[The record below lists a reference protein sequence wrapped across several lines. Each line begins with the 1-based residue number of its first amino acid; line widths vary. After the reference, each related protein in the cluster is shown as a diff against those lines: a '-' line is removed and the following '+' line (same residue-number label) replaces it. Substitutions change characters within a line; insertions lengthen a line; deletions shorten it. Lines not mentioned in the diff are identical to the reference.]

1 MSEPTQSRSGC
12 GLVLGVLLIGTGCV
26 FLASNLFG
34 LSLVGVWAQ
43 GLRWFSLYWPALLIL
58 WGGYKI
64 YQRVTRP
71 ESARVSIGEI
81 FLLVFIVLVGLTVS
95 AARHF
100 VANVPV
106 DISLDDL
113 IESIDPEI
121 SFGPAHAF
129 TEEHRFEFPADRGL
143 QVDNGSGAITVRG
156 WDEADLKVTLTKRVR
171 RHSVD
176 RAGEIAEGIQ
186 MRLDV
191 PPTGPA
197 RLAAETPSEEHRQAE
212 TDLEI
217 WLPRATPLTVSNRRG
232 PLRVSDLEA
241 PVGLAT
247 TNDSIE
253 VRDIEGRV
261 QIDGRRGP
269 VRIERIVGNVE
280 ARNRY
285 GGLTAKG
292 IQGDLIGE
300 TSNGSVQIEQITGSA
315 RITNRH
321 GRIRATEIGK
331 DLTIEATHTEVFVED
346 VGSAV
351 SIETS
356 YRPVF
361 VRGVT
366 GRVDIEARSSE
377 VEVRDVAGNLDV
389 SNVHRPVVAVGIGG
403 GAVVKARRGEVHL
416 ESVSGPIEV
425 ENSYH
430 PVEIHGFQSSLTVHS
445 EHSPLRI
452 ATEALGGELNLTTSY
467 GEVRLTLPSESS
479 FRLRVRVKGGRI
491 HSDFRR
497 EDWEEKKQDEEVVL
511 SGTAAGGASP
521 ILIETTYGDVRVLE
535 AGSQ

>member
-1 MSEPTQSRSGC
+1 MSEPTQSKSGC
-12 GLVLGVLLIGTGCV
+12 GLVLGVLLIGMGSL

-58 WGGYKI
+58 WGLYKI

-71 ESARVSIGEI
+71 ESARVSVGEV
-81 FLLVFIVLVGLTVS
+81 FLLIFIVLVGLSVS
-95 AARHF
+95 GARHF
-100 VANVPV
+100 VASLPV
-106 DISLDDL
+106 EISLDDL

-143 QVDNGSGAITVRG
+143 QVDNGSGAVTVRG
-156 WDEADLKVTLTKRVR
+156 WDESDLKVILTKRVR
-171 RHSVD
+171 RHSAD
-176 RAGEIAEGIQ
+176 RAGEIAEGIR

-191 PPTGPA
+191 PPAGPA
-197 RLAAETPSEEHRQAE
+197 QLAAETPSAEHRQAE

-217 WLPRATPLTVSNRRG
+217 WLPRETPLTVSNRRG
-232 PLRVSDLEA
+232 PLRVSDLKA

-247 TNDSIE
+247 TNGSIE

-261 QIDGRRGP
+261 QIDGRRGS
-269 VRIERIVGNVE
+269 VRIERIQGDVE

-285 GGLTAKG
+285 GSLTAKG

-300 TSNGSVQIEQITGSA
+300 TENGSIQIEQVTGSA

-321 GRIRATEIGK
+321 ARIRATEIGK

-356 YRPVF
+356 YRSVF
-361 VRGVT
+361 VRGVE

-377 VEVRDVAGNLDV
+377 IEVRDVAGNLDV
-389 SNVHRPVVAVGIGG
+389 SNVHRSVVAVGIGG

-416 ESVSGPIEV
+416 ESIAGPIEV

-452 ATEALGGELNLTTSY
+452 ATDALGGELKLRTSY

-479 FRLRVRVKGGRI
+479 FRLRAKVRGGLI
-491 HSDFRR
+491 YSDFRR
-497 EDWEEKKQDEEVVL
+497 EDWQEKTQDEEVEL
-511 SGTAAGGASP
+511 SGSAGGGASP
-521 ILIETTYGDVRVLE
+521 ILIETSYGDVRVLE
-535 AGSQ
+535 TGSQ